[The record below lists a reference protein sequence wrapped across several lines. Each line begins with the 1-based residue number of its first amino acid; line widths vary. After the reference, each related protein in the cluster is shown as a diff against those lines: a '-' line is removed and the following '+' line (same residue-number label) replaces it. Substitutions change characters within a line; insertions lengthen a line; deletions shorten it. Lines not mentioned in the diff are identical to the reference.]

1 MFLHVPSESVCGVRR
16 PYWTVERL
24 PGCPSGTLICAV
36 CPDPPERHALELL
49 LPEELAYAQTLEGH
63 YRRGWLAGRICLAA
77 ALAEVSAPRLPIL
90 SLPSGAPRVPA
101 GFAGSITRKGPLT
114 LAVATCEAQSIGID
128 VEYAEQSDEKLAKR
142 VLTGS
147 EYRQLQLVDDSR
159 APLVAAAHF
168 AIKEAVYKA
177 LRTED
182 QDDADFE
189 RIELTSLPKH
199 MIASD
204 GWKPVA
210 TRIFGC
216 KYAIRTLLFVDQD
229 WLVAVASRE

>member
-1 MFLHVPSESVCGVRR
+1 MRLTSCCRR
-16 PYWTVERL
+16 NWRTRE
-24 PGCPSGTLICAV
+24 
-36 CPDPPERHALELL
+36 
-49 LPEELAYAQTLEGH
+49 TLERH
-63 YRRGWLAGRICLAA
+63 YRREWLAGRICLAA

-90 SLPSGAPRVPA
+90 SLPSGAPHVPA

-114 LAVATCEAQSIGID
+114 LAVATCEVQSIGID
-128 VEYAEQSDEKLAKR
+128 VEYAEQSDKKLAKR
-142 VLTGS
+142 VLTSS

-159 APLVAAAHF
+159 APLFTAAHF

-182 QDDADFE
+182 QEDADFE
-189 RIELTSLPKH
+189 RIELTAFPEH

-210 TRIFGC
+210 TRDL
-216 KYAIRTLLFVDQD
+216 RL
-229 WLVAVASRE
+229 